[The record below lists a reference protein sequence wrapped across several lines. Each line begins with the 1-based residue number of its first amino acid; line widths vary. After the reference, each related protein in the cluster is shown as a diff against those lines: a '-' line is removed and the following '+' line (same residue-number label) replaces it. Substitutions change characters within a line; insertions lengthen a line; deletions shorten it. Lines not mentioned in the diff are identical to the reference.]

1 MTGLAALLLHA
12 FWAFERRD
20 KELFLEEVFGGHWT
34 GDAGR
39 DFGHL
44 CR

>member
-1 MTGLAALLLHA
+1 MVRQLTTRRSL
-12 FWAFERRD
+12 ERRD
-20 KELFLEEVFGGHWT
+20 KELFLEQVFGSYWT

>member
-1 MTGLAALLLHA
+1 MVRQVTTRRGL
-12 FWAFERRD
+12 ERRD

-44 CR
+44 CW